1 MTFKERMDKFIEKG
15 VQTSTD
21 VFEKAKKKTKKLKEK
36 ASLKMDIRHHE
47 REAGKKLASL
57 GSAVYD
63 LLITKGQA
71 SISKGTA
78 DIKSILTDIQDIEKK
93 LEEAEEELKKFV

>member
-21 VFEKAKKKTKKLKEK
+21 VFEKAKKRTKELKEK
-36 ASLKMDIRHHE
+36 TSLKMDIRHHE

-57 GSAVYD
+57 GSTVYD
-63 LLITKGQA
+63 LLITKGQ
-71 SISKGTA
+71 STISKGTA
-78 DIKSILTDIQDIEKK
+78 DIKSILKDIQDIEQK
-93 LEEAEEELKKFV
+93 LEEAEKELKKLV